1 LTPKDARY
9 NLDEQMQKFDDVVG
23 QLKELQ
29 DALQNRISRARTIGE
44 SLARA

>member
-29 DALQNRISRARTIGE
+29 DALQQRITRARSIGE
-44 SLARA
+44 HLAKA